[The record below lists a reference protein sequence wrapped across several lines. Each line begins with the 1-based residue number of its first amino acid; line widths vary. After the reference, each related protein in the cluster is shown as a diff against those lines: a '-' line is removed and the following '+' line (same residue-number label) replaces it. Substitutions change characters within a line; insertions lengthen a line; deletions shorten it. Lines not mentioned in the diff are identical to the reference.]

1 LEHNIVTEIFST
13 QKLKRERKNSI
24 TNDHIMIGEFV
35 FNPFKVI
42 NHLKILILVG
52 IAIIIVVDMK

>member
-1 LEHNIVTEIFST
+1 MMELESIIPVSPPIVNIVRNPVDHNI
-13 QKLKRERKNSI
+13 
-24 TNDHIMIGEFV
+24 IGELV

-52 IAIIIVVDMK
+52 MAMIIVVDMK